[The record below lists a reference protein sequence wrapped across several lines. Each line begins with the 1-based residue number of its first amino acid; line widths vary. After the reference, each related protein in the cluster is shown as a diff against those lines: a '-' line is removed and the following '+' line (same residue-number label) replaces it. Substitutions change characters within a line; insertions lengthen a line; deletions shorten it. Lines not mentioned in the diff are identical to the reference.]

1 MDKICSLKTDR
12 GRLSSNQRWKSSLDL
27 IAQNFNNDLKSI
39 IQDEFEKL
47 EKAREEM
54 KSEA

>member
-1 MDKICSLKTDR
+1 MN
-12 GRLSSNQRWKSSLDL
+12 SNQRWKSSLDL
-27 IAQNFNNDLKSI
+27 ITQNFNDDLESI

-54 KSEA
+54 KSEV